1 LPILRKQR
9 VLPSRPFNE
18 EAHLVQF
25 LDKKHKTITHLKT
38 PPDKTICD
46 IAVHCAYDEAI
57 DVVNLVEHP
66 KNSNAHGDKQVALL
80 ARVIKAQGWRS
91 PITVSR
97 KSGFIVAGHG
107 RLEAAKVL
115 NVEKVPVDYQD
126 FKTEADE
133 LAHLLADNRIAEL
146 SELDLSGVSKA
157 FEELKALDFDVEL
170 TGFED
175 ADFAKLLGLESAPE
189 DFPEV
194 DEDID
199 TNHKCPKCGYEWSGQ
214 TK

>member
-1 LPILRKQR
+1 
-9 VLPSRPFNE
+9 
-18 EAHLVQF
+18 
-25 LDKKHKTITHLKT
+25 LKT
-38 PPDKTICD
+38 PPDKKLCD
-46 IAVHCAYDEAI
+46 IAVHCSYDEAV
-57 DVVNLVEHP
+57 DVVSLVSHP
-66 KNSNAHGDKQVALL
+66 KNSNAHGEKQVALL

-115 NVEKVPVDYQD
+115 NVEKVPVDYQN

-146 SELDLSGVSKA
+146 SDLDLRGASKV
-157 FEELKALDFDVEL
+157 FEELKAIKFDVDL
-170 TGFED
+170 TGFEE

-214 TK
+214 IK

>member
-1 LPILRKQR
+1 
-9 VLPSRPFNE
+9 
-18 EAHLVQF
+18 
-25 LDKKHKTITHLKT
+25 LKT
-38 PPDKTICD
+38 PPDKILCD
-46 IAVHCAYDEAI
+46 IAVHCSYDEPV
-57 DVVNLVEHP
+57 DVVNLVAHP
-66 KNSNAHGDKQVALL
+66 KNSNAHGDRQVALL

-115 NVEKVPVDYQD
+115 NVERVPVDYQD
-126 FKTEADE
+126 FETEADE

-146 SELDLSGVSKA
+146 SDLDLRGVSEA
-157 FEELKALDFDVEL
+157 FEELKSLNFDVEL
-170 TGFED
+170 SGFED
-175 ADFAKLLGLESAPE
+175 TDFAKLLGLENSPD
-189 DFPEV
+189 DFPSV